1 MSRFAAF
8 LALCEKNEKSKNEGD
23 QKPKG
28 FNPMESRKRIQA
40 VFLKNPLDKVEN
52 TNKGMKL
59 ITEEENNRQT
69 KEVLKE
75 KEKQQE
81 NVNTNRNNNVKDE
94 QRGGLN
100 IIIDSLIDQLI

>member
-52 TNKGMKL
+52 TNKGMKW
-59 ITEEENNRQT
+59 ITEEEM
-69 KEVLKE
+69 
-75 KEKQQE
+75 
-81 NVNTNRNNNVKDE
+81 E
-94 QRGGLN
+94 QIKLAKVEADKIN
-100 IIIDSLIDQLI
+100 IE